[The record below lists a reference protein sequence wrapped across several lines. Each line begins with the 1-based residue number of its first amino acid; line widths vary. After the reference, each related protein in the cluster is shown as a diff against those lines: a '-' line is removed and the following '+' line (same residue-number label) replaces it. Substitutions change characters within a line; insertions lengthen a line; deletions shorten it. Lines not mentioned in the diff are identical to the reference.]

1 MYTYQDWL
9 SAVSKGETKD
19 FILSAVSSHRN
30 SGAYRTAVLADR
42 YYHLEN
48 PTIMR
53 YQKMIETM
61 AGRAVPDRWSPNNKI
76 PSNWYFYFV
85 TQAIGHLLSNGV
97 YFEQDSTKK
106 RLDRKFDRRIVELAT
121 HAKND
126 GVSFGF
132 YNHDH
137 IDVFTLR
144 EFVPFYDEYDGS
156 LKAGIRFWQIDSG
169 KPERF
174 VVYEPDGITEY
185 LKEPNEEMQVTV
197 PKHTYRRIV
206 SVSEAGGAVIT
217 DGENYPGFPI
227 VPFYN
232 ILKQSEIVGN
242 VNVIDA
248 YDLMASGLVNN
259 TDEGNF
265 IYWILK
271 NCDGMNEADDERFI
285 ADLKRHHFAHA
296 NGDDGAGVESHTV
309 ETPFEAHQAA
319 LDRLERQLFAN
330 FMAADVRKISAG
342 NVTAT
347 EILAAYEPL
356 NAKTDLFEYQVIDFI
371 EGIMKIAGIED
382 NPTFKRSQ
390 IVNQLEETE
399 MVLSAAEWLDEET
412 VLRKLP
418 WVTVDEVE
426 EILARRAEADMARM
440 QNKAEEDVPVDDPA
454 AEDEEELE

>member
-1 MYTYQDWL
+1 MYTYQDWQN
-9 SAVSKGETKD
+9 AVSKGETKD
-19 FILSAVSSHRN
+19 FILSAVSAHRN
-30 SGAYRTAVLADR
+30 SDAYRTAVLANR

-144 EFVPFYDEYDGS
+144 EFVPFYDEYDGA

-174 VVYEPDGITEY
+174 VIYEPDGITEY
-185 LKEPNEEMQVTV
+185 LKEPNEEMQITV
-197 PKHTYRRIV
+197 SKHTYRRVV

-285 ADLKRHHFAHA
+285 ANLKRHHFAHA

-319 LDRLERQLFAN
+319 LDRLERQLFTN

-347 EILAAYEPL
+347 EIRAAYEPL

-418 WVTVDEVE
+418 WITVDEVD
-426 EILARRAEADMARM
+426 EIILRRAEENAARYEEYT
-440 QNKAEEDVPVDDPA
+440 NENTDEKEISEDAES
-454 AEDEEELE
+454 

>member
-1 MYTYQDWL
+1 MIVIYTYQDWL
-9 SAVSKGETKD
+9 NAVSKNEEKD
-19 FILSAVSSHRN
+19 FILSAVNAHRG
-30 SGAYRTAVLADR
+30 SAEYRTAVMADR

-61 AGRAVPDRWSPNNKI
+61 RGLSVPDRWSPNNKI

-97 YFEQDSTKK
+97 YFEQDSTKE
-106 RLDRKFDRRIVELAT
+106 RLDRKFDRKIVELAT

-185 LKEPNEEMQVTV
+185 LKEPNEEMQIVV
-197 PKHTYRRIV
+197 PKHSYRRIV

-309 ETPFEAHQAA
+309 ETPFEAHETT
-319 LDRLERQLFAN
+319 LDRLERQLFTN
-330 FMAADVRKISAG
+330 FMAADVRKISSG

-347 EILAAYEPL
+347 EIRAAYEPL
-356 NAKTDLFEYQVIDFI
+356 NAKTDLFEYQVMDFI
-371 EGIMKIAGIED
+371 EGILALAGID
-382 NPTFKRSQ
+382 DVPTFKRSQ

-426 EILARRAEADMARM
+426 EILTRRAEADMARY
-440 QNKAEEDVPVDDPA
+440 NAGDTGNNIDVDPPEGDD
-454 AEDEEELE
+454 E

>member
-9 SAVSKGETKD
+9 NAVSKGETKD
-19 FILSAVSSHRN
+19 FILSAVSAHRN
-30 SGAYRTAVLADR
+30 SAAYRTAVMADR

-97 YFEQDSTKK
+97 YFEQDSTKE
-106 RLDRKFDRRIVELAT
+106 RLDRKFDRRVVELAT

-185 LKEPNEEMQVTV
+185 LKEPNEEMQITV
-197 PKHTYRRIV
+197 PKHTYRRVV

-319 LDRLERQLFAN
+319 LDRLERQLFTN
-330 FMAADVRKISAG
+330 FMAADVRKISSG

-347 EILAAYEPL
+347 EIRAAYEPL

-440 QNKAEEDVPVDDPA
+440 QNKMEEDVPVDDPA

>member
-9 SAVSKGETKD
+9 DAVRQGETKD
-19 FILSAVSSHRN
+19 FILKAVSAHRISN
-30 SGAYRTAVLADR
+30 EYKTADLADR

-97 YFEQDSTKK
+97 YFEKEETKK
-106 RLDRKFDRRIVELAT
+106 RLDRRFDRKIVKLAT
-121 HAKND
+121 AAKND

-132 YNHDH
+132 FNHDR

-144 EFVPFYDEYDGS
+144 EFVPLYDEYDGS
-156 LKAGIRFWQIDSG
+156 LKAGIRFWQIDNA

-174 VVYEPDGITEY
+174 VTYEPDGITEY
-185 LKEPNEEMQVTV
+185 LKEPNEEMQISIQ
-197 PKHTYRRIV
+197 KHAYRRII
-206 SVSEAGGAVIT
+206 STSEAGGVEIT

-248 YDLMASGLVNN
+248 YDLMDSGLVNN

-296 NGDDGAGVESHTV
+296 NGDDGAGVEAHTV
-309 ETPFEAHQAA
+309 ETPFEAHSEA
-319 LDRLERQLFAN
+319 LDRLERQLFTN
-330 FMAADVRKISAG
+330 FMAADVRKISSG

-347 EILAAYEPL
+347 EIRAAYEPL

-371 EGIMKIAGIED
+371 EGILSVAGID
-382 NPTFKRSQ
+382 DHPTFKRSQ
-390 IVNQLEETE
+390 VVNQLEETE

-418 WVTVDEVE
+418 WITVDEVA
-426 EILARRAEADMARM
+426 EIMLRRAAENAARYAGSM
-440 QNKAEEDVPVDDPA
+440 NENV
-454 AEDEEELE
+454 DEEEEDNGAEAE

>member
-19 FILSAVSSHRN
+19 FILNAVSAHRN
-30 SGAYRTAVLADR
+30 SAAYRTAVLANR

-97 YFEQDSTKK
+97 YFEQDSTKE

-185 LKEPNEEMQVTV
+185 LKEPNEEMQITV

-309 ETPFEAHQAA
+309 ETPFEAHEAA
-319 LDRLERQLFAN
+319 LDRLERQLFTN

-347 EILAAYEPL
+347 EIRAAYEPL

-382 NPTFKRSQ
+382 VPTFKRSQ

-426 EILARRAEADMARM
+426 EILARRAEADMARYSAG
-440 QNKAEEDVPVDDPA
+440 NTVVDMDADPP
-454 AEDEEELE
+454 EGDDE

>member
-1 MYTYQDWL
+1 MYTHQDWL
-9 SAVSKGETKD
+9 SAVSKGETND
-19 FILSAVSSHRN
+19 FILSAVSAHRN
-30 SGAYRTAVLADR
+30 SDAYRTAVLANR

-76 PSNWYFYFV
+76 PSNWYFYFI

-97 YFEQDSTKK
+97 YFEQDSTKE

-185 LKEPNEEMQVTV
+185 LKEPNEEMQITV
-197 PKHTYRRIV
+197 SKHTYRRIV

-232 ILKQSEIVGN
+232 TLKQSEIVGN

-271 NCDGMNEADDERFI
+271 NCDGMNTEDDERFI

-319 LDRLERQLFAN
+319 LDRLERQLFTN

-347 EILAAYEPL
+347 EIRAAYEPL
-356 NAKTDLFEYQVIDFI
+356 NAKTDLFEYQVSDFI

-382 NPTFKRSQ
+382 TPTFKRSQ

-418 WVTVDEVE
+418 WITVDEVD
-426 EILARRAEADMARM
+426 EIILRRAEENAARYEEYT
-440 QNKAEEDVPVDDPA
+440 NENIDEKEISEDAES
-454 AEDEEELE
+454 